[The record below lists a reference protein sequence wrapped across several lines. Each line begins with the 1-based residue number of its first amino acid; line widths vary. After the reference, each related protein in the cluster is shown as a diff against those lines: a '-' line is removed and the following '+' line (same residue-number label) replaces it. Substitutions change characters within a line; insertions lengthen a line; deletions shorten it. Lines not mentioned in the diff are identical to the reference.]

1 MSGWLEL
8 PIDTLDDEWIE
19 YTVRMNDEI
28 DKYIDRRQAAKMSDL
43 PSFIDTPA
51 TAKMQTNNL
60 CLNNPPLRWHADKTV
75 PCLGEVWVFGSNL
88 AGRHGAGAA
97 AVARKKFGAVYGLG
111 VGYQGLESAHC
122 YAIPTKGEQLQT
134 LPLDA
139 ILYAVDEFLD
149 FAHRMERFHFFV
161 TRIGC
166 GLAGHLF
173 GAEMDTVTSKRIDP
187 GSNWRP
193 NRRVIQEIVALS
205 PLETWRN

>member
-1 MSGWLEL
+1 
-8 PIDTLDDEWIE
+8 
-19 YTVRMNDEI
+19 
-28 DKYIDRRQAAKMSDL
+28 MSDL

-166 GLAGHLF
+166 GLAGHRDEDIAPMF
-173 GAEMDTVTSKRIDP
+173 VRAPMNRCSFPV
-187 GSNWRP
+187 NWM
-193 NRRVIQEIVALS
+193 EIMGNKA
-205 PLETWRN
+205 RNPSGVRGFDGFSHA